1 MPSVNFRPMLA
12 CSESAHNFFDQL
24 RFPLMASAKL
34 DGIRATVR
42 GGVVYARSNKPFPN
56 PLVQAKFKD
65 YEGVDGEFVLGSPTR
80 HDLCRATG
88 GVTNSHG
95 HPVDDL
101 KLYAFD
107 KVDMMHDSYGLRLAK
122 LSAYI
127 GPTDENV
134 VVHKQK
140 FVETMNE
147 LLEFEKFCLECGYE
161 GVILRQEFAPYKCGR
176 STAKEQ
182 YLLKLKRFEDAE
194 AVVIGF
200 EERMHNG
207 NEATVSELGR
217 TKRSSHK
224 AGKSGRGDLGAL
236 VCRTSGGVEF
246 RIGGGFD
253 DGQRESIWNNRDHY
267 VGKYAKYKHF
277 AIGAKEAPRH
287 PVFLS
292 WRDAVDM

>member
-1 MPSVNFRPMLA
+1 MSELFKPMLA

-42 GGVVYARSNKPFPN
+42 DGVVYARSNKPFPN

-182 YLLKLKRFEDAE
+182 YLLKLKRFEDDE

-207 NEATVSELGR
+207 NEAVISELGR

-236 VCRTSGGVEF
+236 VCVTDAGVEF

-267 VGKYAKYKHF
+267 IGKYAKYKHF

>member
-1 MPSVNFRPMLA
+1 MSELFKPMLA

-161 GVILRQEFAPYKCGR
+161 GVILRQEFAPYKRGR

-182 YLLKLKRFEDAE
+182 YLLKLKRFEDDE

-207 NEATVSELGR
+207 NEAVISELGR
-217 TKRSSHK
+217 TSVLHIRRENLDVETWERWSALLMPAWSSVSEVDSMTVSERV
-224 AGKSGRGDLGAL
+224 SGTTEITIS
-236 VCRTSGGVEF
+236 VSMPSTST
-246 RIGGGFD
+246 
-253 DGQRESIWNNRDHY
+253 S
-267 VGKYAKYKHF
+267 
-277 AIGAKEAPRH
+277 
-287 PVFLS
+287 LS
-292 WRDAVDM
+292 ELRKLLATPYS